1 MRKLPAQPAWLYSR
15 AARRGQKEF
24 RGGSMVIPGKQSWI
38 EHSDVF
44 SLFPTLVWKIQL
56 RAKVQEPIDAR
67 VLGLLLEL
75 RQGLPALKT
84 GEAWQ
89 SGHALH
95 TREELRELCECVLS
109 AAISVLQFLK
119 IGSEEIE
126 ITGCWANQYAPGAA
140 HRAHSHPNNYL
151 SAVYYV
157 RAWPGADT
165 INFHDPRSQTGV
177 IRPPVTELIAAN
189 TDQVVVPVKSGT
201 LLVFPAYL
209 QHSVIAN
216 TSGERRV
223 SVSFNLM
230 FSAFTQALSK
240 PLWGEG

>member
-1 MRKLPAQPAWLYSR
+1 MTARAQPWF
-15 AARRGQKEF
+15 E
-24 RGGSMVIPGKQSWI
+24 QS
-38 EHSDVF
+38 DLF
-44 SLFPTLVWKIQL
+44 PLFPTPVWKIQL
-56 RAKVQEPIDAR
+56 RAATRDAVEGP
-67 VLGLLLEL
+67 VLALLAAL
-75 RQGLPALKT
+75 RQGEPALKA

-95 TREELRELCECVLS
+95 RREELRELCACVLR
-109 AAISVLQFLK
+109 AAGGVLKFLK
-119 IGSEEIE
+119 IGSAEIE

-157 RAWPGADT
+157 RTWPGADT

-177 IRPPVTELIAAN
+177 IRPPVTELVAAN
-189 TDQVVVPVKSGT
+189 TDQVVVQVKNGT

-209 QHSVIAN
+209 LHSVDAN
-216 TSGERRV
+216 ASSEIRI

-230 FSAFTQALSK
+230 FSAFTEALAK
-240 PLWGEG
+240 PLWGDA